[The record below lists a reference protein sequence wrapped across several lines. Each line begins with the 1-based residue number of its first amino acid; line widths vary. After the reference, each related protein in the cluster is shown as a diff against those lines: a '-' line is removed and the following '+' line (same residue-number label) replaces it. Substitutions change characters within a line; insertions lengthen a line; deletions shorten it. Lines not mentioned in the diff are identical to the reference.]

1 MTERWESDDDRKKS
15 AKKDCSRSVESKHGL
30 VVIIRGKH
38 RNDADK
44 NMTNRKQRGC
54 GGTVGRTAN
63 WKENEESSISTR
75 RRRKTCKCEE
85 KE

>member
-1 MTERWESDDDRKKS
+1 MRESDDDSKKS
-15 AKKDCSRSVESKHGL
+15 AKKDCSRSVESRHGL

-38 RNDADK
+38 RNDADE

-54 GGTVGRTAN
+54 GGKVGRTAN

-75 RRRKTCKCEE
+75 QRRKACKREE
-85 KE
+85 RE